1 MWIASVV
8 SSQERIEL
16 DCFSCVSL
24 MTEIEFL
31 EALVGAIARLVETLR
46 TTSRNLIVWAF
57 FTASW
62 DPREL
67 ARPTEEV
74 KLL

>member
-1 MWIASVV
+1 
-8 SSQERIEL
+8 
-16 DCFSCVSL
+16 